1 MNKKI
6 IASLLCV
13 VFAFF
18 CGCGGKEEKV
28 ETEVKTGTNVTSYN
42 VQYGDIESV
51 VSYTG
56 TLQAS
61 ESVNLSAKVS
71 SKAETLFAKEGDY
84 VNAGDTLLQLDKTD
98 IELAYNQAKAA
109 YDSAVAGYNA
119 VVNSSSKQQTSQ
131 ANQALVN
138 AQTAYNQAKTNYDL
152 EKTLYENASNVKIA
166 KQNYDDAKANYDRVV
181 QLFNMGGASQLDVDN
196 AYSAMYSAEQ
206 NYISVDA
213 TASAPLNAAK
223 LALDN
228 AENALNTARENIGLT
243 EGSTEASAETAQ
255 ASVNSAK
262 AALDIAQN
270 NLNNTTITAPISGY
284 ISVCSVSEGQLVG
297 AGTPIYEIKNA
308 ALVDV
313 EINVTD
319 SIIPM
324 ITIGTKAN
332 ISIPSAKIDNI
343 EGSVT
348 MIDPIKDDM
357 TGLYK
362 IKVSIDNSENRVNVG
377 MVADV
382 KLTTASLSDIIKV
395 PSEALINEADS
406 YFVYVA
412 KDDVAEKRQIITGV
426 SDGVYTEVVS
436 GLEIDE
442 TVVVEGKDYLS
453 ETNNEISVTGEWI
466 EN

>member
-1 MNKKI
+1 M
-6 IASLLCV
+6 
-13 VFAFF
+13 
-18 CGCGGKEEKV
+18 
-28 ETEVKTGTNVTSYN
+28 
-42 VQYGDIESV
+42 
-51 VSYTG
+51 
-56 TLQAS
+56 
-61 ESVNLSAKVS
+61 
-71 SKAETLFAKEGDY
+71 
-84 VNAGDTLLQLDKTD
+84 
-98 IELAYNQAKAA
+98 
-109 YDSAVAGYNA
+109 
-119 VVNSSSKQQTSQ
+119 
-131 ANQALVN
+131 
-138 AQTAYNQAKTNYDL
+138 
-152 EKTLYENASNVKIA
+152 
-166 KQNYDDAKANYDRVV
+166 
-181 QLFNMGGASQLDVDN
+181 
-196 AYSAMYSAEQ
+196 
-206 NYISVDA
+206 
-213 TASAPLNAAK
+213 
-223 LALDN
+223 
-228 AENALNTARENIGLT
+228 
-243 EGSTEASAETAQ
+243 
-255 ASVNSAK
+255 
-262 AALDIAQN
+262 
-270 NLNNTTITAPISGY
+270 
-284 ISVCSVSEGQLVG
+284 CSVSEGQLVG